1 MRWLCLFFLVFFAF
15 EAVADEAPFD
25 VVWENRLIK
34 GADAIQV
41 LDFDG
46 DGFDEIYVVSYSSKD
61 TILSCYDVSGSL
73 LWDQA
78 IPEFSK
84 SAYPTEEVT
93 FVHVG
98 DVDFDEYLDLVIGGE
113 AVAPA
118 LSYHPLYLAER
129 LPEKGIG
136 FMVMENR
143 WTYDKS
149 DLTTSARIVDLYGE
163 NENYVVTSSNDFH
176 IYVFSQDGALA
187 EKYTADGSLW
197 DIHAVNADNDQQ
209 IELVAGS
216 FQSIVYFK
224 DNDVEWVYPTENRI
238 SKVFASDL
246 DSDGVPELLGASR
259 FNLIAL
265 NTAGQLLWKRKIDD
279 LTSNFIVEDLEGDGT
294 PEIIV
299 GSGGVLSVYNSIG
312 ALLFQMNLEGRINS
326 LGVVNADDDNLIEVV
341 VGLNN
346 RIILLKLREKYA
358 KSNIAL
364 KHHERAL
371 QYFADGF
378 AEKAITELHES
389 IRLYEEVE
397 DTKAVS
403 ELTKLLSG
411 YEKNLIVEDRISQ
424 ALDYMDKSRR
434 YYGEGL
440 LENSSQ
446 YASHARDLFE
456 KLNNTYGIL
465 EAEAFMQQVEDH
477 VMADNLI
484 SEAEGLYIQSSFEGA
499 LVKARKAHALYI
511 KVDDSFGIKKSLSV
525 IVLSEEASRTST
537 TYKTTIPLT
546 TVRNTTT
553 INASQER
560 EKDNY
565 LLYGG
570 FGLLAILLIH
580 TIRTTI
586 KVRGGRRVT

>member
-1 MRWLCLFFLVFFAF
+1 M
-15 EAVADEAPFD
+15 ADEAPFD

-46 DGFDEIYVVSYSSKD
+46 DGSYEIYVVSYSSKD
-61 TILSCYDVSGSL
+61 TILSCFDVSGSL

-78 IPEFSK
+78 IPEFSVH
-84 SAYPTEEVT
+84 AYPTEEVK
-93 FVHVG
+93 FVYVG
-98 DVDFDEYLDLVIGGE
+98 DVDSDEYLDLVIGSE

-163 NENYVVTSSNDFH
+163 NENFVITTSNDFN
-176 IYVFSQDGALA
+176 IYVFSQEGALA
-187 EKYTADGSLW
+187 EKYTAEGSLW

-259 FNLIAL
+259 FNLYAL
-265 NTAGQLLWKRKIDD
+265 NTASQLLWKRKIDD

-294 PEIIV
+294 PEVIV

-326 LGVVNADDDNLIEVV
+326 IGVVNADDDNLIEVV

-358 KSNIAL
+358 KSNMAL
-364 KHHERAL
+364 KHHESAL
-371 QYFADGF
+371 QYFSDGF

-389 IRLYEEVE
+389 IRLYEEIE

-403 ELTKLLSG
+403 ELTKLLSE
-411 YEKNLIVEDRISQ
+411 YEKTLILEDRISL
-424 ALDYMDKSRR
+424 ALDYLNKSRR

-446 YASHARDLFE
+446 YAIHARDLFE

-465 EAEAFMQQVEDH
+465 EAEAVIQQVEDH
-477 VMADNLI
+477 LMADDLI
-484 SEAEGLYIQSSFEGA
+484 SEAEGLYIQSSFEDA

-546 TVRNTTT
+546 TVRKTTT
-553 INASQER
+553 INASQDLD
-560 EKDNY
+560 KNNL
-565 LLYGG
+565 LLYAG
-570 FGLLAILLIH
+570 FALLAVLLAH

-586 KVRGGRRVT
+586 KVRRKKRAI